1 MSGSGTKGS
10 PAADVVGCEGVVVR
24 SSYKLRTRCRT
35 MNGATGR
42 LDALD
47 AESSDIVFQPPAQ
60 TSHFLVLTCIQFYL
74 RLWTM
79 TQIVELMERGQ

>member
-1 MSGSGTKGS
+1 
-10 PAADVVGCEGVVVR
+10 
-24 SSYKLRTRCRT
+24 